1 MNTKTILLIAA
12 LLILSP
18 VQAGEWKVTYSSFTN
33 TYDVSDGVQNPIHYK
48 TERAANKAAKVL
60 NKNEKKN
67 EKASGFIDNGDCPEG
82 VLC

>member
-1 MNTKTILLIAA
+1 MKIRQILFIAVF
-12 LLILSP
+12 IFVSP
-18 VQAGEWKVTYSSFTN
+18 VYAGEWTVTHSSFTN

-48 TERAANKAAKVL
+48 TERAANKAAKAL
-60 NKNEKKN
+60 NKN